1 MRVLT
6 GKIKKNTKTN
16 VWNFD
21 THEKIQISITH
32 QFSITQI
39 AEGPDPHTTGW
50 EYKPDHRSSV
60 GKDPEDAKLRHL
72 VVADSL
78 PIPVN
83 EEARRDHDCTSARAA
98 LTEKA

>member
-6 GKIKKNTKTN
+6 GRTKQTPKNE
-16 VWNFD
+16 WNLD
-21 THEKIQISITH
+21 THGKT
-32 QFSITQI
+32 
-39 AEGPDPHTTGW
+39 PDFNNPHTTVW

-72 VVADSL
+72 VVADGL

-83 EEARRDHDCTSARAA
+83 EEARRDHGCTSARAT
-98 LTEKA
+98 LTEKV